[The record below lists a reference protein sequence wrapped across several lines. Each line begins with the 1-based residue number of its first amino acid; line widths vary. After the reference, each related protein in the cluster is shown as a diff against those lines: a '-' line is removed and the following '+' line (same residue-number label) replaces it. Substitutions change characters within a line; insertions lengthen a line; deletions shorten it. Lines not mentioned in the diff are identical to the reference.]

1 MHFLLV
7 HIHVSVNKKWQSN
20 SLLPLLASENPR
32 SVRYVRASRQR
43 HVSRA
48 NVLHVLIFIYFSLN
62 LQEYISLSSSS
73 SFIVTV
79 LFIFIF
85 IQFSFSDA
93 YYCCSYH
100 VPNIQYLKLNRN
112 HNHIV
117 SKTYSWLASWT
128 TFV

>member
-62 LQEYISLSSSS
+62 LQKNIYLYHHPHHSLSPSYSYS
-73 SFIVTV
+73 YSYSF
-79 LFIFIF
+79 L
-85 IQFSFSDA
+85 S
-93 YYCCSYH
+93 
-100 VPNIQYLKLNRN
+100 LM
-112 HNHIV
+112 HITAARIT
-117 SKTYSWLASWT
+117 SPTYSTSNLTVIIITSSQRHT
-128 TFV
+128 LG